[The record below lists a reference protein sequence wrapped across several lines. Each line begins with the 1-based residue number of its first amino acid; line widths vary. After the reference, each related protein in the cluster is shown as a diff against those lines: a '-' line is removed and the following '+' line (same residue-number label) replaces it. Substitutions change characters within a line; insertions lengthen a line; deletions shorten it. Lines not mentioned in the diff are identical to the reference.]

1 MRYLIRHNAGCG
13 CKDPNN
19 GDTHVETPY
28 DVCVYLRGRDV
39 LQHVVY
45 EGECPYRFHISDI
58 RLIYVLLHD
67 FDVALIRPYLPCI
80 VWAGTGDLVH
90 IGDGEHRTI
99 INYFRWIDAT
109 NPLGKRRAFSYTP

>member
-28 DVCVYLRGRDV
+28 DVGVYLRGRDV
-39 LQHVVY
+39 SQHIVY
-45 EGECPYRFHISDI
+45 EGECPYRFSISDI
-58 RLIYVLLHD
+58 RLIDILLRD
-67 FDVALIRPYLPCI
+67 FSIAIVRPYLPCI
-80 VWAGTGDLVH
+80 VWAGSSDLVR
-90 IGDGEHRTI
+90 IGDGEHRTY